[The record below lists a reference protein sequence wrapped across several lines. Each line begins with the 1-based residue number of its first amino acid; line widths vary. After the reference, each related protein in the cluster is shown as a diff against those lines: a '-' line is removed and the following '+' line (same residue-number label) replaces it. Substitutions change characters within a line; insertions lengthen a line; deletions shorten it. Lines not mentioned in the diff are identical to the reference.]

1 MDPSMSNKRR
11 LDEDQR
17 QRRRS
22 DKRPQRRKH
31 LYLAL
36 DDWDK
41 DFSIHK
47 IHADTFDSDTDD
59 DDLPMSRLLRE
70 PPVLHLE
77 SPAGDLAY
85 SAMSFSALGTNI
97 FAFMN
102 QRCPLRY
109 DTGTAALA
117 VGPHPPAEMVCCFT
131 TYVPAGDTLYALSFH
146 PLEKEHYFF
155 AMSWG
160 PTAPDVLHNPTEGWS
175 WKTLPP
181 PAFTSRVAAYALHP
195 DGCTIFVTADH
206 ESRMRTFSFNIKD
219 SVWTCLGDWALPFHD
234 QGHFDSELDAW
245 IGLRF
250 DGSICACPVV
260 SPTATPP
267 PMKQPDWKMTDE
279 KLVCAYSEGFMTA
292 TLAYMG
298 NSRFCLV
305 QSRARDGQD
314 GCVLHV
320 TVFGVKYNRNGEL
333 QTSDHRS
340 TRSFLVSRHRINH
353 FRPAVF
359 WM

>member
-59 DDLPMSRLLRE
+59 DDLPMSRRLPE

-146 PLEKEHYFF
+146 PLEKKHYFF

-181 PAFTSRVAAYALHP
+181 PAFTSR
-195 DGCTIFVTADH
+195 
-206 ESRMRTFSFNIKD
+206 
-219 SVWTCLGDWALPFHD
+219 
-234 QGHFDSELDAW
+234 
-245 IGLRF
+245 
-250 DGSICACPVV
+250 
-260 SPTATPP
+260 
-267 PMKQPDWKMTDE
+267 MTDE

-292 TLAYMG
+292 TLAYTG

-305 QSRARDGQD
+305 QTRARDGQD

-320 TVFGVKYNRNGEL
+320 TMFGIKYNHKAEL
-333 QTSDHRS
+333 QTSNHRS
-340 TRSFLVSRHRINH
+340 TRSFLVSRHRRNH

-359 WM
+359 WMY